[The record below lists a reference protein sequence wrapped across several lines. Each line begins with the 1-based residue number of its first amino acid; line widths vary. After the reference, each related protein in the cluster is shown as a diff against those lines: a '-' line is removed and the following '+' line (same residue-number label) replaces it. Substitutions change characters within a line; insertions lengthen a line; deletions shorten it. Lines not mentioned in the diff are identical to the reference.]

1 MATHGNRRA
10 TSFTRVASGTASL
23 EPDRRRERGW
33 TLLVDGVPQS
43 YVDLADP
50 TYLAFEYV
58 RRLATVL
65 RLAAPA
71 AVPLTVLHLG
81 GGALTLPRW
90 VAATRPGSAQTVVE
104 RDGLLLALVS
114 RALPWP
120 AMTNRSDMG
129 FPPRAGSA
137 EVVVGDAREFVEA
150 GGAQGY
156 DVIVVDVFEGAAMPA
171 SVAGVGFATAASRL
185 LRPDGVLAMNLTDVP
200 PLSYSRIQA
209 ATLRAAFAEVA
220 LIAPPRLLRGRKAGN
235 VVLAATRRPEVL
247 DLARLA
253 RSVARD
259 AEPARVWH
267 GPELTGFLAGA
278 MARLDGPG

>member
-23 EPDRRRERGW
+23 EPDRHRERGW

-71 AVPLTVLHLG
+71 AVPLTILHLG

-90 VAATRPGSAQTVVE
+90 VAAARPGSAQTVVE

-120 AMTNRSDMG
+120 ALNN
-129 FPPRAGSA
+129 GSP
-137 EVVVGDAREFVEA
+137 EVVVGDAREFVDA
-150 GGAQGY
+150 GAAQGY

-171 SVAGVGFATAASRL
+171 SVAGVGFATAAARL

-200 PLSYSRIQA
+200 PLSFSRIQA
-209 ATLRAAFAEVA
+209 ATLRAAFADVA
-220 LIAPPRLLRGRKAGN
+220 LIAPPGLLRGRKAGN
-235 VVLAATRRPEVL
+235 VVLAATRRAGVL
-247 DLARLA
+247 DLTRLT

-267 GPELTGFLAGA
+267 GEELTGFLAGA
-278 MARLDGPG
+278 MARLEGPH

>member
-10 TSFTRVASGTASL
+10 TSFTRVASGIATL
-23 EPDRRRERGW
+23 EPDPARERGW

-50 TYLAFEYV
+50 THLAFEYV
-58 RRLATVL
+58 RRLATVV
-65 RLAAPA
+65 RLSAAA
-71 AVPLTVLHLG
+71 AVPLRVLHLG

-104 RDGLLLALVS
+104 RDALLLALVS
-114 RALPWP
+114 RSLPWP
-120 AMTNRSDMG
+120 AAVET
-129 FPPRAGSA
+129 
-137 EVVVGDAREFVEA
+137 VVGDARQFVEEQLTDRAEA
-150 GGAQGY
+150 GGY

-171 SVAGVGFATAASRL
+171 SVAGVGFASAAARL
-185 LRPDGVLAMNLTDVP
+185 LRPGGVLAMNLTDVP

-209 ATLRAAFAEVA
+209 ATLRAAFGEVA
-220 LIAPPRLLRGRKAGN
+220 LIAPPGMLRGRKAGN
-235 VVLAATRRPEVL
+235 VVLAATRAAGEL
-247 DLARLA
+247 SIERLT

-267 GPELTGFLAGA
+267 GEGLTAFLAGA
-278 MARLDGPG
+278 KARLDEPG

>member
-1 MATHGNRRA
+1 MAPHGNRRA

-23 EPDRRRERGW
+23 EPDSRRERGW
-33 TLLVDGVPQS
+33 TLRVEGVPQS

-50 TYLAFEYV
+50 THLEFSYV

-90 VAATRPGSAQTVVE
+90 VAATRPGSVQTVVE
-104 RDGLLLALVS
+104 RDGLLLALVA
-114 RALPWP
+114 RTLPWP
-120 AMTNRSDMG
+120 AG
-129 FPPRAGSA
+129 V
-137 EVVVGDAREFVEA
+137 EVVVGDAREFVD
-150 GGAQGY
+150 GGAEQGY
-156 DVIVVDVFEGAAMPA
+156 DVIVADVFEGAAMPA
-171 SVAGVGFATAASRL
+171 GVAGVGFAAAAARL
-185 LRPDGVLAMNLTDVP
+185 LRPGGVLAMNLTDVP

-209 ATLRAAFAEVA
+209 ATLRAAFGDVA
-220 LIAPPRLLRGRKAGN
+220 LIAPPGMLRGRRADN
-235 VVLAATRRPEVL
+235 VVLAAGRTGGVL
-247 DLARLA
+247 NVGRLT

-267 GPELTGFLAGA
+267 GAELTDFLGSA

>member
-23 EPDRRRERGW
+23 VPDRARERGW
-33 TLLVDGVPQS
+33 TLLVEGVPQS
-43 YVDLADP
+43 YVDLGDP

-71 AVPLTVLHLG
+71 GVPLTVLHLG

-90 VAATRPGSAQTVVE
+90 VEATRPGSAQTVVE

-114 RALPWP
+114 RSLPWP
-120 AMTNRSDMG
+120 AR
-129 FPPRAGSA
+129 F
-137 EVVVGDAREFVEA
+137 EVVAGDAREFADKAEP
-150 GGAQGY
+150 QGY

-171 SVAGVGFATAASRL
+171 SVAGVGFAAAAARL
-185 LRPDGVLAMNLTDVP
+185 LRARGVLAMNLTDVP
-200 PLSYSRIQA
+200 PLRNSRIQA
-209 ATLRAAFAEVA
+209 ATLLAALGDVA
-220 LIAPPRLLRGRKAGN
+220 LIAPPGMLRGRRAGN
-235 VVLAATRRPEVL
+235 VVLAATREPGVL
-247 DLARLA
+247 DIERLT
-253 RSVARD
+253 RSMARD

-267 GPELTGFLAGA
+267 GRELTTFVAGVK
-278 MARLDGPG
+278 ARHEGPR

>member
-1 MATHGNRRA
+1 MSSLAPMATHGNRRA
-10 TSFTRVASGTASL
+10 TSFTRVASGIASL

-71 AVPLTVLHLG
+71 AVPLRVLHLG

-90 VAATRPGSAQTVVE
+90 VAATRPGSVQTVVE

-120 AMTNRSDMG
+120 A
-129 FPPRAGSA
+129 AV
-137 EVVVGDAREFVEA
+137 EVVVGDAREFVEQ
-150 GGAQGY
+150 GPERGY
-156 DVIVVDVFEGAAMPA
+156 DVVVVDVFEGAAMPA
-171 SVAGVGFATAASRL
+171 SVAGVGFATAAARL
-185 LRPDGVLAMNLTDVP
+185 LRPGGVLAMNLTDVR
-200 PLSYSRIQA
+200 PLSHSRIQA
-209 ATLRAAFAEVA
+209 ATLRAAFGDVA
-220 LIAPPRLLRGRKAGN
+220 LIAPPGLLRGRKLGN
-235 VVLAATRRPEVL
+235 VVLAATPVAGVL
-247 DLARLA
+247 NVERLTRSLAH
-253 RSVARD
+253 D

-267 GPELTGFLAGA
+267 GDGLTGFLAGA

>member
-10 TSFTRVASGTASL
+10 TSFTRVASGIASL

-43 YVDLADP
+43 YVDLGDP
-50 TYLAFEYV
+50 THLEFPYV

-90 VAATRPGSAQTVVE
+90 VAASRPGSGQTVVE

-120 AMTNRSDMG
+120 A
-129 FPPRAGSA
+129 AV
-137 EVVVGDAREFVEA
+137 EVVVGDAREFVDA
-150 GGAQGY
+150 GTARGY

-171 SVAGVGFATAASRL
+171 SVSGVGFATAAARL
-185 LRPDGVLAMNLTDVP
+185 LRPGGVLAMNLTDVP

-209 ATLRAAFAEVA
+209 ATLRAAFGEVA
-220 LIAPPRLLRGRKAGN
+220 LIAPPGMLRGRRAGN
-235 VVLAATRRPEVL
+235 VVLAATHGPEVL
-247 DLARLA
+247 DLTRLT

-259 AEPARVWH
+259 PEPARVWH
-267 GPELTGFLAGA
+267 GAELSGFLAGA

>member
-50 TYLAFEYV
+50 TFLAFEYV

-114 RALPWP
+114 RSLPWP
-120 AMTNRSDMG
+120 ALNNELGMG
-129 FPPRAGSA
+129 FPPRVGSA
-137 EVVVGDAREFVEA
+137 DVVVGDAREFVEA
-150 GGAQGY
+150 GPARGY
-156 DVIVVDVFEGAAMPA
+156 DVVVVDVFDGAAMPA
-171 SVAGVGFATAASRL
+171 SVAGVGFATAAARL
-185 LRPDGVLAMNLTDVP
+185 LRPAGVLAMNLTDVP
-200 PLSYSRIQA
+200 PLSCSRIQA
-209 ATLRAAFAEVA
+209 ATLRAAFGDVA
-220 LIAPPRLLRGRKAGN
+220 LIAPPGMLRGRKAGN
-235 VVLAATRRPEVL
+235 VVLAATHGPGVL
-247 DLARLA
+247 DVERLT

-259 AEPARVWH
+259 PEPARVWH
-267 GPELTGFLAGA
+267 GAELTGFLAGA
-278 MARLDGPG
+278 MARLDGPR

>member
-1 MATHGNRRA
+1 MATQGNQRA

-33 TLLVDGVPQS
+33 TLLVDGVAQS

-50 TYLAFEYV
+50 HHLAFEYV

-65 RLAAPA
+65 RLAAPD

-120 AMTNRSDMG
+120 A
-129 FPPRAGSA
+129 AV
-137 EVVVGDAREFVEA
+137 EVVVGDAREFVD
-150 GGAQGY
+150 GSGQQRY

-171 SVAGVGFATAASRL
+171 SVAGVGFATAAARL

-209 ATLRAAFAEVA
+209 ATLRAAFADVA
-220 LIAPPRLLRGRKAGN
+220 LIAPPGLLRGRKAGN
-235 VVLAATRRPEVL
+235 VVLAATVTPDVL
-247 DLARLA
+247 NVERIA

-259 AEPARVWH
+259 PEPARVWH
-267 GPELTGFLAGA
+267 GRELSSFLAGA

>member
-10 TSFTRVASGTASL
+10 TSFTRVASGVASL

-50 TYLAFEYV
+50 SYLAFEYV

-90 VAATRPGSAQTVVE
+90 VAATRPGSVQTVVE

-114 RALPWP
+114 RSLPWP
-120 AMTNRSDMG
+120 A
-129 FPPRAGSA
+129 AI
-137 EVVVGDAREFVEA
+137 EVVVGDAGEFVTA
-150 GGAQGY
+150 GREPGY

-171 SVAGVGFATAASRL
+171 SVAGVGFATAAARL

-209 ATLRAAFAEVA
+209 ATLRAAFGDVA
-220 LIAPPRLLRGRKAGN
+220 LIAPPGMLRGRKAGN
-235 VVLAATRRPEVL
+235 VVLAATRAAGVL
-247 DLARLA
+247 NIERLA

-267 GPELTGFLAGA
+267 GAELTGFLAGA
-278 MARLDGPG
+278 MARLDGPR

>member
-10 TSFTRVASGTASL
+10 TSFTRVASGVASL
-23 EPDRRRERGW
+23 EPDRHRERGW

-65 RLAAPA
+65 RLCAPA
-71 AVPLTVLHLG
+71 AVPLRVLHLG

-114 RALPWP
+114 RSLPWQAP
-120 AMTNRSDMG
+120 I
-129 FPPRAGSA
+129 
-137 EVVVGDAREFVEA
+137 EVVVGDAREFTEQ

-171 SVAGVGFATAASRL
+171 SVAGVAFAQAAARL
-185 LRPDGVLAMNLTDVP
+185 LRPAGVLAMNLTDVP
-200 PLSYSRIQA
+200 PLSSSRIQA
-209 ATLRAAFAEVA
+209 ATLRAAFGDVA
-220 LIAPPRLLRGRKAGN
+220 LIAPPGMLRGRKAGN
-235 VVLAATRRPEVL
+235 VVLAATRTPGVL
-247 DLARLA
+247 NVERLV

-267 GPELTGFLAGA
+267 GAELTGFLAGA
-278 MARLDGPG
+278 MARLDGPR

>member
-114 RALPWP
+114 RSLPWP
-120 AMTNRSDMG
+120 A
-129 FPPRAGSA
+129 AV

-150 GGAQGY
+150 GPARGY

-171 SVAGVGFATAASRL
+171 SVAGVGFATAAARL
-185 LRPDGVLAMNLTDVP
+185 LRPAGVLAMNLTDVP

-209 ATLRAAFAEVA
+209 ATLRAAFGDVA
-220 LIAPPRLLRGRKAGN
+220 LIAPPGLLRGRKAGN
-235 VVLAATRRPEVL
+235 VVLAATHGPEVL
-247 DLARLA
+247 DVERLT

-259 AEPARVWH
+259 PEPARVWH
-267 GPELTGFLAGA
+267 GAELTGFLAGA
-278 MARLDGPG
+278 MARLDGPR

>member
-1 MATHGNRRA
+1 MSSLAPMATLGNRRA
-10 TSFTRVASGTASL
+10 TSFTRVASGIASL

-104 RDGLLLALVS
+104 RDGLLLGLVS

-120 AMTNRSDMG
+120 A
-129 FPPRAGSA
+129 AV
-137 EVVVGDAREFVEA
+137 EVVVGDAREFVDTA
-150 GGAQGY
+150 GAREY

-171 SVAGVGFATAASRL
+171 SVAGMGFATAAARL

-209 ATLRAAFAEVA
+209 ATLRAAFGDVA
-220 LIAPPRLLRGRKAGN
+220 LIAPPGLLRGRKAGN
-235 VVLAATRRPEVL
+235 VVLAATRGPGVL
-247 DLARLA
+247 NLERLT

-267 GPELTGFLAGA
+267 GAELTGFLAGA

>member
-1 MATHGNRRA
+1 MSNLAPMATHGNRRA
-10 TSFTRVASGTASL
+10 TSFTRVASGVASL
-23 EPDRRRERGW
+23 EPDRRRDRGW

-43 YVDLADP
+43 YVDLDDP

-71 AVPLTVLHLG
+71 AVPLRVLHLG

-90 VAATRPGSAQTVVE
+90 VAATRPGSVQTVVE

-114 RALPWP
+114 RSLPWP
-120 AMTNRSDMG
+120 A
-129 FPPRAGSA
+129 AV
-137 EVVVGDAREFVEA
+137 EVVVGDAGEFVAA
-150 GGAQGY
+150 GREPGY
-156 DVIVVDVFEGAAMPA
+156 DVIVVDVFSGAAMPA
-171 SVAGVGFATAASRL
+171 SVAGVGFATAAARL

-200 PLSYSRIQA
+200 PLAYSRIQA
-209 ATLRAAFAEVA
+209 ATLRAAFGDVA
-220 LIAPPRLLRGRKAGN
+220 LIAPPGMLRGRKAGN
-235 VVLAATRRPEVL
+235 VVLAATRAAGVL
-247 DLARLA
+247 NVERLA

-267 GPELTGFLAGA
+267 GAELTGFLAGA
-278 MARLDGPG
+278 MARLDGPR

>member
-1 MATHGNRRA
+1 MATRGNRRA
-10 TSFTRVASGTASL
+10 TTFTRVASGTASL
-23 EPDRRRERGW
+23 EPDRRRDRGW

-50 TYLAFEYV
+50 HFLAFEYV

-71 AVPLTVLHLG
+71 GVPLRVLHLG

-114 RALPWP
+114 RSLPGP
-120 AMTNRSDMG
+120 A
-129 FPPRAGSA
+129 AV
-137 EVVVGDAREFVEA
+137 EVVVGDAREFVDAAREHR
-150 GGAQGY
+150 Y

-171 SVAGVGFATAASRL
+171 SVAGVGFATAAARL
-185 LRPDGVLAMNLTDVP
+185 LRPAGVLAMNLTDVP
-200 PLSYSRIQA
+200 PLSSARIQA
-209 ATLRAAFAEVA
+209 ATLRAAFADVA
-220 LIAPPRLLRGRKAGN
+220 LIAPPGLLRGRRPGN
-235 VVLAATRRPEVL
+235 VVLAATLGPNVL
-247 DLARLA
+247 AVERLA
-253 RSVARD
+253 RSVAND
-259 AEPARVWH
+259 PEPARVWH
-267 GPELTGFLAGA
+267 GADLSGFLAGA

>member
-1 MATHGNRRA
+1 MSSLAPMATHGNRRA
-10 TSFTRVASGTASL
+10 TSFTRVASGIASL

-90 VAATRPGSAQTVVE
+90 VAATRPGSVQTVVE

-120 AMTNRSDMG
+120 A
-129 FPPRAGSA
+129 AV
-137 EVVVGDAREFVEA
+137 EVVVGDAREFVEQ
-150 GGAQGY
+150 GPERGY
-156 DVIVVDVFEGAAMPA
+156 DVVVVDVFEGAAMPA
-171 SVAGVGFATAASRL
+171 SVAGVGFATAAARL
-185 LRPDGVLAMNLTDVP
+185 LRPGGVLAMNLTDVR
-200 PLSYSRIQA
+200 PLSHSRIQA
-209 ATLRAAFAEVA
+209 ATLRAAFGDVA
-220 LIAPPRLLRGRKAGN
+220 LIAPPGLLRGRKLGN
-235 VVLAATRRPEVL
+235 VVLAATPVAGVL
-247 DLARLA
+247 NVERLTRSLAH
-253 RSVARD
+253 D

-267 GPELTGFLAGA
+267 GDGLTGFLAGA

>member
-1 MATHGNRRA
+1 MSNLAPMATHGNPRA
-10 TSFTRVASGTASL
+10 TSFTRVASGVASL

-90 VAATRPGSAQTVVE
+90 VAATRPGSSQTVVE

-114 RALPWP
+114 RSLPWP
-120 AMTNRSDMG
+120 A
-129 FPPRAGSA
+129 AI
-137 EVVVGDAREFVEA
+137 EVVVGDAGAFVTA
-150 GGAQGY
+150 GQEPGY

-171 SVAGVGFATAASRL
+171 SVAGVGFATAAARL

-209 ATLRAAFAEVA
+209 ATLRAAFGDVA
-220 LIAPPRLLRGRKAGN
+220 LIAPPGMLRGRKAGN
-235 VVLAATRRPEVL
+235 VVLAATRAAGVL
-247 DLARLA
+247 NIERLA

-267 GPELTGFLAGA
+267 GAELTGFLAGA
-278 MARLDGPG
+278 MARLDGPR

>member
-33 TLLVDGVPQS
+33 TLLLDGVPQS
-43 YVDLADP
+43 YVDLGDP

-71 AVPLTVLHLG
+71 AVPLTILHLG
-81 GGALTLPRW
+81 AGALTLPRW
-90 VAATRPGSAQTVVE
+90 VAATRPGSVQTVVE

-120 AMTNRSDMG
+120 ADV
-129 FPPRAGSA
+129 
-137 EVVVGDAREFVEA
+137 EVVVDDAREFVEH
-150 GGAQGY
+150 GPWQGY
-156 DVIVVDVFEGAAMPA
+156 DVVVVDVFEGAAMPA
-171 SVAGVGFATAASRL
+171 SVAGVGFATAAARL

-209 ATLRAAFAEVA
+209 ATLRAAFGDVA
-220 LIAPPRLLRGRKAGN
+220 LIAPPGMLRGRKAGN
-235 VVLAATRRPEVL
+235 VVLAAAHGPGVL
-247 DLARLA
+247 DVERLS

-259 AEPARVWH
+259 AQPARIWH
-267 GPELTGFLAGA
+267 GAELTGFLAGA
-278 MARLDGPG
+278 MARLDGPR